1 MKEEIIN
8 YSNIHNSGG
17 IVYSIGRFIG
27 SGIFFYD
34 GTVKVFY
41 YINTVGRRGK
51 GQGPCFPLP
60 ASSSSSR
67 GTLGTSS
74 FFFII
79 NHKS

>member
-34 GTVKVFY
+34 GTVKVLLY
-41 YINTVGRRGK
+41 
-51 GQGPCFPLP
+51 
-60 ASSSSSR
+60 
-67 GTLGTSS
+67 
-74 FFFII
+74 
-79 NHKS
+79 